1 MVEELFG
8 AAKSPVEKAREAAR
22 VRDFGP
28 VAARSRTQ
36 MEAAKQATNV
46 QMAEPEF
53 DTMLGRGLYS
63 GASSLVQMT
72 PGLAASVV
80 TANPLPAL
88 ANIAAITAAPT
99 YQKYRERG
107 ATVSEAALGTAAET
121 GVELATEALP
131 LGFAVKTLG
140 KVGFGQFLRNYLGRE
155 LPSEA
160 VATITQNA
168 IDTAI
173 ANPDKTWTDYVN
185 ELPSA
190 LGETAIATLVP
201 GTVLAG
207 ASKVAQTLQREPRA
221 ATEEAPPEEPG
232 AEADAAPRRPSTAPP
247 PPADMGALAKALGPV
262 GGKVTLQ
269 EPSGPQEYTY
279 QGLDEDGSV
288 LLADVDGNVF
298 AEDPAQISAAMKV
311 GVVEPENGLGAVAFG
326 GDVTE
331 GLPPVRAE
339 AEAASTKPIAA
350 EYIIDDPFGSDR
362 PEQVGVVRRPD
373 GVYITR
379 GEEVID
385 VSHLAKAGMSDEQ
398 LIAWRIGYSTTGVN
412 VRPVGAAPTPAP
424 EPAPA
429 PTPRIFQPSGRPAPE
444 PEPAPPPP
452 SDTSRIFNPRAS
464 APAPAV
470 ESIAAPEQMP
480 IDEDVGPYLQEYS
493 KFRTAKQILE
503 IEDNARAIAAERGAS
518 SVSRKD
524 IFEAGM
530 AFDDALFKESSP
542 APARARVPA
551 PAAAPAPAP
560 AAAVET
566 APTPAA
572 APAVAEPVTEQTLRD
587 AGFTNGEIASWRSGQ
602 GSKDYAEKAGRGFI
616 YYRGDFTPATTE
628 NVAEIT
634 SRIEADIA
642 KNAATRERLIATDT
656 GKRTVLVGDAR
667 PQLLAENLKD
677 LETSDSKLKAQM
689 EGLNRQLERS
699 TKAAAPKPVTEE
711 ELALEDEE
719 EIDYDEHP
727 LMQEHE
733 AKYDEAIDEIGS
745 AETMK
750 ELRDLIDRF
759 KKEGLLDKED
769 VESVNESINDA
780 GKDRTDRFDAGT
792 AALEEVLNNQRDNQ
806 REDVEERIR
815 DQDGLFQNIPDTSRR
830 PDLVEEPRNTDI
842 DALLDALPR
851 GERVNVRAQLDR
863 ITDRY
868 EKNGDVGM
876 LLAGLDS
883 LRRDVYARIYRN
895 QLKRARPRV
904 RGFERAMEVLYRA
917 ERDGRLAPESA
928 ALARWLIQRNP
939 RIADDLAFSFQAGN
953 ENSPAGQ
960 YNAFARLVTVFAG
973 GADGLTA
980 AHEILHHTE
989 RMMPEPIREGIRAAW
1004 RNRIGSLMEMANRTN
1019 NVEMRRVLGAVVQA
1033 YYGNEQA
1040 QRELAESFRTG
1051 SIPYSVYH
1059 LSNPSEFWAVN
1070 ASELLSDR
1078 ASRTGWVGAA
1088 RNWLRDFIES
1098 VKNFFG
1104 FPNNAAVIRGLRA
1117 VLAAESGAMT
1127 GQMLANQA
1135 VVSNVSSLDEA
1146 RARKTRD
1153 SLNELDSILDDL
1165 SKEME
1170 SEKLGRPQMSQAA
1183 REALNMALYR
1193 LDMVSDDAGP
1203 EFDNDVD
1210 RLEIKIELLK
1220 QKLAAAEPRV
1230 ANQNVAETAYE
1241 KAEREE
1247 RIARDALD
1255 KHFYDQDDER
1265 RYMDRRTKGR
1275 KEWEKQ
1281 LDRLEKAYEAAQ
1293 DRAHL
1298 AYTKEQKAALKT
1310 MDTGTPQEM
1319 KDAIAAVQ
1327 KPDDKVMDERANLQK
1342 QNRGCD

>member
-1 MVEELFG
+1 MPIVRVPGKGLIRFPDEMTPYQINLAIEREILPGRKPEAISAPKRPEGGFLTGLQGIGSQIAALPAQTGLMVEELLG
-8 AAKSPVEKAREAAR
+8 TMKSPVEKAREAAR

-107 ATVSEAALGTAAET
+107 ATVGEAALGTAAET

-247 PPADMGALAKALGPV
+247 PPADMGVLAKALGPV

-362 PEQVGVVRRPD
+362 PEQVGVVRRHD

-429 PTPRIFQPSGRPAPE
+429 PVSRIFQPSGRPAPE

-677 LETSDSKLKAQM
+677 LETSDSKLKAQI

-699 TKAAAPKPVTEE
+699 TKAAAPKPVTE
-711 ELALEDEE
+711 
-719 EIDYDEHP
+719 
-727 LMQEHE
+727 
-733 AKYDEAIDEIGS
+733 
-745 AETMK
+745 
-750 ELRDLIDRF
+750 
-759 KKEGLLDKED
+759 
-769 VESVNESINDA
+769 
-780 GKDRTDRFDAGT
+780 
-792 AALEEVLNNQRDNQ
+792 
-806 REDVEERIR
+806 
-815 DQDGLFQNIPDTSRR
+815 DGLFQSVEAPLPAVQTEVLEEAGRIPSLSR
-830 PDLVEEPRNTDI
+830 
-842 DALLDALPR
+842 
-851 GERVNVRAQLDR
+851 NVRKILKGWRAGKIGDADLAAEIADLAEYVDRMKDGRNYRVAQKGRARGADR
-863 ITDRY
+863 I
-868 EKNGDVGM
+868 
-876 LLAGLDS
+876 
-883 LRRDVYARIYRN
+883 
-895 QLKRARPRV
+895 
-904 RGFERAMEVLYRA
+904 MEVLFREKRKGNVSDETLDFMLWALKGNPNLA
-917 ERDGRLAPESA
+917 EGLAISTLTTKKE
-928 ALARWLIQRNP
+928 
-939 RIADDLAFSFQAGN
+939 GV
-953 ENSPAGQ
+953 AGQ
-960 YNAFARLVTVFAG
+960 YDDARRLIKLFKNRASDT
-973 GADGLTA
+973 TA
-980 AHEILHHTE
+980 VHEMLHHTE
-989 RMMPEPIREGIRAAW
+989 RMMPPDVQTEIRKTWLREFNKAAEKGKSNAPINTFFQALRALH
-1004 RNRIGSLMEMANRTN
+1004 GRTN
-1019 NVEMRRVLGAVVQA
+1019 FTV
-1033 YYGNEQA
+1033 GNETFGPNKGWDIATNLINQG
-1040 QRELAESFRTG
+1040 LV
-1051 SIPYSVYH
+1051 PYSYYQYV
-1059 LSNPSEFWAVN
+1059 NPSEFWAVN
-1070 ASELLSDR
+1070 ATDIMRKRFDVKDSTLAR
-1078 ASRTGWVGAA
+1078 I
-1088 RNWLRDFIES
+1088 RNWLGELVEKAKGLFNLSATSPLIKALDSLAKADGKFNSLTMLQES
-1098 VKNFFG
+1098 
-1104 FPNNAAVIRGLRA
+1104 
-1117 VLAAESGAMT
+1117 EGARYM
-1127 GQMLANQA
+1127 
-1135 VVSNVSSLDEA
+1135 NVSSLDEA

-1220 QKLAAAEPRV
+1220 QKLAAAAPRV

-1275 KEWEKQ
+1275 KEWEKE
-1281 LDRLEKAYEAAQ
+1281 LDRLEKAYEAAR

-1298 AYTKEQKAALKT
+1298 AYTKEQKATLKT
-1310 MDTGTPQEM
+1310 MDTGTPAEM